1 MKIKY
6 NGKEYEFDGKT
17 IEEFLK
23 SNNLWSDEILV
34 AEINGTT
41 WDLTRPLTDFT
52 STITN
57 TSNKES
63 NANTLELKTYTFNDE
78 IGKQTFWHT
87 SAHILAQ
94 AVKRLFP
101 NAKLAIGPAIE
112 EGFYYDFDVKLTE
125 DDLRKIEDEMKKI
138 VKENLKLERIEL
150 TYEKAKE
157 MFKDEPYKLELI
169 EDFNNEGYN
178 LSAYKQGEFVDL
190 CRGPHLPSTG
200 YVKAIKLIKLAGAY
214 WRGNARNK
222 MLTRVYGISF
232 PKEEMLK
239 EYLYRIEEAKK
250 RDHRKLGRELDLFSF
265 HDEGPGFVFWH
276 HKGMILRNL
285 LMDFWRRVHYADGYQ
300 EVSTPI
306 ILSKELWLR
315 SGHWDHYKDNM
326 YFTKIDDKDYAI
338 KPMNCPGGILI
349 YKSRPRSYKE
359 FPLKLGEFGLVHRH
373 ELSGVLH
380 GLLRVRAF
388 TQDDAHIFC
397 EEEQMKEEIKHVV
410 ELVDR
415 MYKVFG
421 FQYHV
426 EISTRPED
434 RVGSDEIWDKAE
446 NALIEVVKELN
457 LDYKINEGDGAFY
470 GPKIDFHIKDS
481 IGRTWQCATVQL
493 DFNMPERFD
502 LTYMGRDGTYNHRPV
517 MIHRVV
523 YGSLERFIGIL
534 IEHYAGKFPLWLN
547 PVQVKL
553 LSVADRHVEK
563 AKAIGEKMKQEGFRV
578 DYDFENLSIAKK
590 VRNAEL
596 EKVNYI
602 IVIGDRD
609 DENNLAIR
617 DRDGK
622 VEKMSLQQFI
632 EKMKKEVNE
641 PFEAIK
647 MKWME

>member
-52 STITN
+52 TSTTN
-57 TSNKES
+57 TSTT
-63 NANTLELKTYTFNDE
+63 NTLELKTYTFNDE

-94 AVKRLFP
+94 AVKRLYP
-101 NAKLAIGPAIE
+101 EAKLAIGPAIE

-125 DDLRKIEDEMKKI
+125 DDLKKIEDEMKKI

-150 TYEKAKE
+150 TYDEAKE

-169 EDFNNEGYN
+169 EDFNNDGYK

-200 YVKAIKLIKLAGAY
+200 YVKAFKLTKLAGAY
-214 WRGNARNK
+214 WRGDARNK

-265 HDEGPGFVFWH
+265 HEEGPGFVFWH
-276 HKGMILRNL
+276 HKGVILRNI
-285 LMDFWRRVHYADGYQ
+285 LMDIWRKVHYADGYQ

-338 KPMNCPGGILI
+338 KPMNCPGGILV

-397 EEEQMKEEIKHVV
+397 EEHQMKQEIKHVV
-410 ELVDR
+410 ELIDKF
-415 MYKVFG
+415 YKTFG
-421 FQYHV
+421 FDYHV

-446 NALIEVVKELN
+446 GALIEVAKELN
-457 LDYKINEGDGAFY
+457 LDYRINEGDGAFY
-470 GPKIDFHIKDS
+470 GPKFDFHIKDS
-481 IGRTWQCATVQL
+481 LGRSWQCATVQL

-523 YGSLERFIGIL
+523 YGSLPRFIGIL

-547 PVQVKL
+547 PVQVKI
-553 LSVADRHVEK
+553 LSVADRHIEK
-563 AKAIGEKMKQEGFRV
+563 AKAIGEKLIDAGFRV
-578 DYDFENLSIAKK
+578 EYDFENLSIAKK

-617 DRDGK
+617 NREGQ
-622 VEKMSLQQFI
+622 VEKLSLQEFI
-632 EKMKKEVNE
+632 EKMKLEVNDALK
-641 PFEAIK
+641 PLGIK
-647 MKWME
+647 LMK